1 MMRPPGTAA
10 ELERRRRRAV
20 ELVDRGESIADIVR
34 LLGVDRSSLYR
45 WRQRAS
51 TPNGLDAK
59 PHPGRTPLL
68 RDDQLAELEVLLRQ
82 GAPAHGWPTDL
93 WTADR
98 VARLIQRHF
107 QITFHPEH
115 VRKILRDR
123 LGWTSQKPQRR
134 ARERN

>member
-1 MMRPPGTAA
+1 MMRPQGSAA

-20 ELVDRGESIADIVR
+20 ELFDRGESIADIVR

-51 TPNGLDAK
+51 SPHGLDAK

-68 RDDQLAELEVLLRQ
+68 SDTPLAELETLLKK

-107 QITFHPEH
+107 
-115 VRKILRDR
+115 
-123 LGWTSQKPQRR
+123 
-134 ARERN
+134 